1 MAEKNISSVRIVI
14 REFLS
19 RTRNINESNVWE
31 WFSSFRDTLAY
42 QEFCEQKNEY
52 AEHLL
57 ADADNYIALCYVQGI
72 EGAMAKNMEKTELSY
87 KAVYDACCEKYGDEY
102 LAAKAKEKSY
112 LADHPGTETIW
123 TKKYRKFIEGAD
135 GAQKAPNKTKALSN
149 GTLETAPSTINQQ
162 QSVPPKILNL
172 AYSGE
177 FGNVKLSQEQYN
189 ELGMKFG
196 NQQALNRAIDSLS
209 SKLENGEIQPVPKN
223 HYAVLVKWA
232 AYRDDKREEKD
243 EDAERYRYETV
254 SEHNARVLK
263 QSTEFIMNGGL
274 EKLKNGTIGT
284 Y

>member
-1 MAEKNISSVRIVI
+1 MQETEITKVQLTI
-14 REFLS
+14 RKFVYKMRELRKDNSKAGRWLDKFCDTLVYQDLVDDPEPLAIELIGEARKFS
-19 RTRNINESNVWE
+19 TKKVLTNTRNGQIKGARASLRKEGNENPSPEQIERRIGELYGMDAVTE
-31 WFSSFRDTLAY
+31 ERIGEVTESLDDSQDDCRETDESRETEQPKEETQKRDKPVDIP
-42 QEFCEQKNEY
+42 Q
-52 AEHLL
+52 
-57 ADADNYIALCYVQGI
+57 
-72 EGAMAKNMEKTELSY
+72 
-87 KAVYDACCEKYGDEY
+87 
-102 LAAKAKEKSY
+102 
-112 LADHPGTETIW
+112 P
-123 TKKYRKFIEGAD
+123 
-135 GAQKAPNKTKALSN
+135 
-149 GTLETAPSTINQQ
+149 
-162 QSVPPKILNL
+162 VPPKILNL

-284 Y
+284 F